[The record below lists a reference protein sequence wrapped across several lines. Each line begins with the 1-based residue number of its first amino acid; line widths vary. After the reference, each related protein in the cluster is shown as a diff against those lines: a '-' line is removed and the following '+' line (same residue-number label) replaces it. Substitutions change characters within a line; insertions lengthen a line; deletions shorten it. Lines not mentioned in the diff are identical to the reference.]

1 MPGMRIAYAGTPE
14 FAVPALR
21 ALVAS
26 SHQVVAV
33 ISQPDR
39 RIGRGQ
45 KLAFSPVKQ
54 AALDLGLPVLQPS
67 NINSEESL
75 AQLKA
80 LNLDLMVVAA
90 YGQLFSSGLLELP
103 HYGCIN
109 IHASLLP
116 RWRGASPIH
125 HAILAA
131 ERETGISIM
140 QMVKRM
146 DAGAVWAM
154 ASCAIAAT
162 DNSQTLHDKLLPLC
176 GPLILQAI
184 ERVADLDAAP
194 VEQQEAEA
202 VYCGKMKKQDGLVD
216 WALPATEIER
226 RQRAY
231 YPWPGS
237 YTLLAG
243 QRLSLSR
250 VSVAASV
257 GTSED
262 EIAVGTIVRADAEGI
277 LVQTGQ
283 QCLRILE
290 LVPSGKKQMTA
301 AQFAH
306 SRSLPGQRLG
316 DV

>member
-14 FAVPALR
+14 FAVPALH
-21 ALVAS
+21 ALAAS
-26 SHQVVAV
+26 GHQVLAV

-45 KLAFSPVKQ
+45 KLGFSPVKQ

-90 YGQLFSSGLLELP
+90 YGQLFSNGLLELP
-103 HYGCIN
+103 KHGCIN

-125 HAILAA
+125 HAILADDQ
-131 ERETGISIM
+131 ETGISIM

-146 DAGAVWAM
+146 DAGAVWAIG
-154 ASCAIAAT
+154 SCAIAPT

-184 ERVADLDAAP
+184 ERVAAVDATP
-194 VEQQEAEA
+194 IDQEEVDA

-216 WALPATEIER
+216 WELSASEIER

-231 YPWPGS
+231 YPWPGC
-237 YTLLAG
+237 YTVLG
-243 QRLSLSR
+243 NQRLGLTR
-250 VSVAASV
+250 VSVAT
-257 GTSED
+257 GTPESE
-262 EIAVGTIVRADAEGI
+262 APVGTILSADAEGI
-277 LVQTGQ
+277 LVQTGE

-290 LVPSGKKQMTA
+290 LLPAGKKQMTA

-306 SRSLPGQRLG
+306 SRSLTGESLG
-316 DV
+316 DI